1 MKTKLKTV
9 LLYVISF
16 TIICSGLA
24 AFYNLGDNYS
34 LKYWVLV
41 IITVITLTNPAL
53 NYWEPK
59 VKRLLKI
66 VGVKYKGKQYKILH
80 KAKYKN
86 PTTRQWEDVIVYQ
99 GECGVYVREEK
110 EFNERFKEV

>member
-9 LLYVISF
+9 LLYVILF
-16 TIICSGLA
+16 VIVCVGLKA
-24 AFYNLGDNYS
+24 YESVDSTFSIRD
-34 LKYWVLV
+34 WVL
-41 IITVITLTNPAL
+41 ILISCITILNPAISF
-53 NYWEPK
+53 WKPK
-59 VKRLLKI
+59 VKRLLKFG
-66 VGVKYKGKQYKILH
+66 GVKYKGKQYKILH

-110 EFNERFKEV
+110 EFNERFK